1 LLIIIKLILYILY
14 NVYNELYFDGIIKY
28 IILMIHFLKIN
39 LYVIE
44 NFLIKKKKKKN
55 VLTNYHYKIWIEI
68 IGISIRQYIKL
79 YIHYNNILALYI
91 SNLVIIK
98 Y

>member
-44 NFLIKKKKKKN
+44 NFLIIKKKKKK
-55 VLTNYHYKIWIEI
+55 YFK
-68 IGISIRQYIKL
+68 
-79 YIHYNNILALYI
+79 
-91 SNLVIIK
+91 
-98 Y
+98 